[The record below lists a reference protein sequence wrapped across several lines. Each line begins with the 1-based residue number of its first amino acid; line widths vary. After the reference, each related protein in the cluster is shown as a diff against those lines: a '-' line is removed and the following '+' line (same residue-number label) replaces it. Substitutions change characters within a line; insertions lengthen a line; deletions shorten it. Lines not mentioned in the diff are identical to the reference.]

1 MKYRLGDICTIT
13 KGATGIMKAIP
24 GDFTMV
30 ALGEVDKTHN
40 EYQFDAKAAIIPLVS
55 STGHGHASMKRVKYQ
70 EGKFALGSILCAV
83 IPKDEKVVL
92 AKYLHIYL
100 HWNREELLVSQMK
113 GMANVSLSLNK
124 ISDVVVIVPSVQ
136 KQKEIIELEQQL
148 DAKEK
153 EADKL
158 FADQLTQLENLNQ
171 AILQEAVQGKL
182 VGQDPADDP
191 ATKLLKRIKTEKT
204 ASGKKEKPLAP
215 IKEEEIPFAIP
226 KSWVWCRL
234 GEICS
239 KIGSGSTPKG
249 SNYSKKGF
257 PFFRSQNIHNDG
269 LVYDDIK
276 FVSDEVQKQM
286 NGTAVYTNDILLNI
300 TGGSLGRCAL
310 VPSQF
315 IEGNVSQHVCIIR
328 PLEVDTIFFHK
339 LVLSPYF
346 QKFIFSS
353 TTGAG
358 REGLPKYNLERFP
371 IPIPPLFEQKRI
383 AAEISTQFEKTR
395 QLKEHIIA
403 NQQATEQLL
412 KALLHG
418 AFEVEEKKEEA
429 KVVQVIEFK
438 PRICNLAERTVLAA
452 YLIKQFNS
460 NGFGRVMLMKL
471 LYLIEHVCKLDFNSH
486 YKIKV
491 AGPYDDYLIKEI
503 ELTLNK
509 YQLYHSIQDK
519 CDKKQVHYLPLGG
532 VNNIEELFIEN
543 FSTETTEINQFVSK
557 FRSSTW
563 DHCEIIATLYAVWN
577 NRIIRNEV
585 ITDDFLKQDFLDW
598 DPNKEKYRNRLNE
611 SLVWMRKKE
620 IVPDGWGK
628 LVERPES

>member
-249 SNYSKKGF
+249 SNYTKYSK
-257 PFFRSQNIHNDG
+257 
-269 LVYDDIK
+269 
-276 FVSDEVQKQM
+276 
-286 NGTAVYTNDILLNI
+286 A
-300 TGGSLGRCAL
+300 
-310 VPSQF
+310 
-315 IEGNVSQHVCIIR
+315 
-328 PLEVDTIFFHK
+328 
-339 LVLSPYF
+339 
-346 QKFIFSS
+346 
-353 TTGAG
+353 
-358 REGLPKYNLERFP
+358 
-371 IPIPPLFEQKRI
+371 KRD
-383 AAEISTQFEKTR
+383 
-395 QLKEHIIA
+395 
-403 NQQATEQLL
+403 N
-412 KALLHG
+412 
-418 AFEVEEKKEEA
+418 
-429 KVVQVIEFK
+429 
-438 PRICNLAERTVLAA
+438 
-452 YLIKQFNS
+452 
-460 NGFGRVMLMKL
+460 
-471 LYLIEHVCKLDFNSH
+471 
-486 YKIKV
+486 
-491 AGPYDDYLIKEI
+491 
-503 ELTLNK
+503 
-509 YQLYHSIQDK
+509 
-519 CDKKQVHYLPLGG
+519 
-532 VNNIEELFIEN
+532 
-543 FSTETTEINQFVSK
+543 
-557 FRSSTW
+557 
-563 DHCEIIATLYAVWN
+563 
-577 NRIIRNEV
+577 
-585 ITDDFLKQDFLDW
+585 
-598 DPNKEKYRNRLNE
+598 
-611 SLVWMRKKE
+611 
-620 IVPDGWGK
+620 
-628 LVERPES
+628 